1 MRNTAARDRIT
12 KQFRDAAAAAQA
24 LAIQQGEGESRL
36 MKGGFPMSGGTS
48 GYAPRSPAGA
58 ARAAGGGTGTVPGTA
73 PARRGPVK
81 SRAPVPVLPSHA
93 HAAAG
98 ADQWLLRDFLELGA
112 LPSAVP
118 CARLHARLVIQ
129 EWGLTVLADSVELVV
144 SELITNAVHASLG
157 LGLAT
162 PVRLWLL
169 GDAEQVLIIVWDASP
184 SMPIHTN
191 VSAEAEGGRGL
202 VLVGA
207 TSSRWGTSA
216 SPSGGKTVWAL
227 ITTP

>member
-1 MRNTAARDRIT
+1 
-12 KQFRDAAAAAQA
+12 
-24 LAIQQGEGESRL
+24 
-36 MKGGFPMSGGTS
+36 
-48 GYAPRSPAGA
+48 
-58 ARAAGGGTGTVPGTA
+58 
-73 PARRGPVK
+73 
-81 SRAPVPVLPSHA
+81 VPVLPPHA

-98 ADQWLLRDFLELGA
+98 ADRWPLRDFLELGA

-129 EWGLTVLADSVELVV
+129 EWGLTALADNVELVV
-144 SELITNAVHASLG
+144 SELITNAVHASRR

-169 GDAEQVLIIVWDASP
+169 GDAEQVLTIVWDASP
-184 SMPIHTN
+184 SMPIHAD

-202 VLVGA
+202 LLVGA
-207 TSSRWGTSA
+207 ITSQWGTSA